1 MAPII
6 LSIKGNKSFT
16 SFSNL
21 NTEEE
26 LSKTWRVCT
35 KVKDSLENGNR
46 LENLSWRLW
55 HLHKSMVHGQ
65 KNSKSQFKQYATA
78 TTKKLESDKGIE
90 SPVAS
95 PRNPPARSF
104 PTEPKEVPSTK
115 PPVVIDSKESTSL
128 PNTRA
133 PSPTIKSKGVIKSE
147 PLISTVRVE
156 SQPTPSESAP
166 APVTFINPPTQSS
179 RTGSTASAMA
189 TTSSNA
195 TNNMA
200 HQAPHNVPEQFS
212 QPQNGPQS
220 AQVIGL
226 EDIFGT
232 YAASAFLGAFDE
244 PPSLE
249 IPLEDI
255 SGPQDWEPYGGNSTF
270 STPALSPIST
280 PVNDPMSY
288 YLYNNQ
294 WYEQNMNQQRNALPY
309 NGGNALNV
317 NNMPTTSFP
326 QSSLSSMVPM
336 NQQGFNPMQSSAEC
350 SAPTPMNSSN
360 PYITNFGNSQMTSTT
375 VTPPSSSYNG
385 LQMASGSPNSDSY
398 RSSTTPSAT
407 VSESEKVD
415 GKVQCKNCNA
425 TSTPLWRRSANDE
438 LLCNACGLYLKLHN
452 VARPKTMKP
461 HIVRK
466 DARNE
471 DPQSQPICSNCNT
484 TTTPLWRRDDKG
496 NTLCNA
502 CGLYLKL
509 HHEMRPLS
517 MKTDIIKKRQR
528 YDSGQT
534 TSTKRSVKKQKPEQQ
549 QSAPL
554 QPHQVAGPTIVSP
567 QNQAQIYLMSSDNMG
582 YH

>member
-6 LSIKGNKSFT
+6 LKIKGNKAFT

-65 KNSKSQFKQYATA
+65 KNTKSQFKKYATA

-95 PRNPPARSF
+95 PRVPPIKSF
-104 PTEPKEVPSTK
+104 ESEPQEIPHKPS
-115 PPVVIDSKESTSL
+115 VVNDQQESISL

-133 PSPTIKSKGVIKSE
+133 PS
-147 PLISTVRVE
+147 LTVKNKAVE
-156 SQPTPSESAP
+156 STSSSMPAPQSATSLASSEVTPAQTSPVSQTASESISGSVAN
-166 APVTFINPPTQSS
+166 FPPN
-179 RTGSTASAMA
+179 TAGNFNQLAQHSA
-189 TTSSNA
+189 
-195 TNNMA
+195 
-200 HQAPHNVPEQFS
+200 QDQFS
-212 QPQNGPQS
+212 QPQNSAQS

-249 IPLEDI
+249 IPFEDI
-255 SGPQDWEPYGGNSTF
+255 AGPQEWEPYGGNSTF
-270 STPALSPIST
+270 STPAISPIST
-280 PVNDPMSY
+280 PANDPMSY

-294 WYEQNMNQQRNALPY
+294 WYEQSMNQQRGALSY
-309 NGGNALNV
+309 NGNNALNV
-317 NNMPTTSFP
+317 PNISTPSFS
-326 QSSLSSMVPM
+326 QSSLSPMVSM
-336 NQQGFNPMQSSAEC
+336 NRQAFNPMQNPSAN
-350 SAPTPMNSSN
+350 PTQTPMTTTNAYMGSFGSSHLASAAV
-360 PYITNFGNSQMTSTT
+360 NSQL
-375 VTPPSSSYNG
+375 SSYNG
-385 LQMASGSPNSDSY
+385 MNVPSESPNSDAY
-398 RSSTTPSAT
+398 RANPGPSAM
-407 VSESEKVD
+407 VSEDDKVD
-415 GKVQCKNCNA
+415 GKAQCKNCGA

-438 LLCNACGLYLKLHN
+438 LLCNACGLYLKLHH

-471 DPQSQPICSNCNT
+471 DPQSQPICSNCST

-517 MKTDIIKKRQR
+517 MKTDVIKKRQR
-528 YDSGQT
+528 YDSGQS
-534 TSTKRSVKKQKPEQQ
+534 TSAKRSVKKTKPEEQD
-549 QSAPL
+549 SPL
-554 QPHQVAGPTIVSP
+554 QAQATSSTHNSP
-567 QNQAQIYLMSSDNMG
+567 PNQSQIYLMSSDNMG
-582 YH
+582 YL